1 MTALLCSNILD
12 DFFFHLYF
20 KDCQCIYHNLW
31 KKLTAYFCSNQND
44 AGESK
49 ITANVGERKGNAGGM
64 TLNRKDRKLYST
76 QADELI
82 L

>member
-1 MTALLCSNILD
+1 MYTTT
-12 DFFFHLYF
+12 F
-20 KDCQCIYHNLW
+20 W
-31 KKLTAYFCSNQND
+31 EKLTAYFCSNEND
-44 AGESK
+44 VGESK
-49 ITANVGERKGNAGGM
+49 ITANVGERKGNAGGR